1 VYATVADLRGEGV
14 PVEAV
19 DDTRAALLLEE
30 ASRLI
35 DQVTGQ
41 WFTPQA
47 RTLRVPG
54 RGAPSVYPSV
64 PPIAL
69 EAITDF
75 EENVPLTTVEI
86 VGAPVDPG
94 TDEPRIT
101 RLRGCFRL
109 GRANVRLV
117 GWFGYTEADGTAFGR
132 TPLAIRRATLLL
144 AYRWVVPIGLGD
156 GVAGRRIIEERTRE
170 QSVRFAEPA
179 SGGELTDQPEVDVLL
194 APYVRRRRV
203 GVA

>member
-1 VYATVADLRGEGV
+1 MYATVADLRGEGV
-14 PVEAV
+14 PVEV
-19 DDTRAALLLEE
+19 LDDTRAALLLDE

-35 DQVTGQ
+35 NQVTGQ
-41 WFTPQA
+41 WFAPQA

-54 RGAPSVYPSV
+54 RGAPSVYPPV
-64 PPIAL
+64 APIAL
-69 EAITDF
+69 EAVTDF
-75 EENVPLTTVEI
+75 EEEVPLGALEI

-94 TDEPRIT
+94 SDGPRIT
-101 RLRGCFRL
+101 RLRGCFRP

-144 AYRWVVPIGLGD
+144 AYRWVVPLGLDD
-156 GVAGRRIIEERTRE
+156 GAAGRRIVEERTRE

-179 SGGELTDQPEVDVLL
+179 PGGELTDLPEVDALL